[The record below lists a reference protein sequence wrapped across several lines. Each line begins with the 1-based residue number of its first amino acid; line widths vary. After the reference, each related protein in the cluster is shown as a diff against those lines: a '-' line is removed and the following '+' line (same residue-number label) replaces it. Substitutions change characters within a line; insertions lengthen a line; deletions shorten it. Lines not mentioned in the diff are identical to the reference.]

1 MSKQRLNRKIAWC
14 LCMALTFSLLA
25 ACSGNSTGGSTGST
39 NAGGGTKQEASG
51 GSDNAS
57 KEKEQEPLALSLMF
71 NFDGVEFPAEG
82 NEVQRRIE
90 EITNTKLKIQQLPG
104 SAFEE
109 KLPVLIASGELPD
122 AIPIPRRHQKLPYVV
137 NAIESDMFW
146 EIGPYLEQFPNLS
159 KINPLIY
166 ENIAY
171 EGKVYGIPRVRPLAR
186 RAFQYREDWA
196 EKLKLQEPKTIDDLY
211 AMLKAFTHDDPDG
224 NGKQDTYGLTSKE
237 VGYWFASFFGA
248 PNNWKV
254 EDGKFIKDVETEE
267 YLNALKFE
275 KKLYEEKLMN
285 RDFAVIDRPEWT
297 GAIEQGKAGVR
308 IDVTGSAPGLEE
320 GVQANNPDGK
330 INFFSI
336 LEGDHGKRVFME
348 GGHNGF
354 YLIPKSSVKTEEHL
368 LRVLKFFDDLAGE
381 EGANLLQWGIEG
393 VHYKLVDGKPEYI
406 DLDKYG
412 KEVGA
417 YSAPL
422 STLPP
427 VDIALQ
433 GDKTRLQQREI
444 DVIAENDQ
452 HLVADP
458 SLPLLSETFAE
469 RGAQLQ
475 TMLED
480 ANVKFVMGGSEEEWR
495 NTVKEWRTRGG
506 GEIAKEYEEEY
517 AKLGK

>member
-1 MSKQRLNRKIAWC
+1 ML
-14 LCMALTFSLLA
+14 FSLLA
-25 ACSGNSTGGSTGST
+25 ACSGNGDSGSTGT
-39 NAGGGTKQEASG
+39 SG
-51 GSDNAS
+51 GSKQETTAKTNGNANAS
-57 KEKEQEPLALSLMF
+57 TEVEQEPLDLFLMF
-71 NFDGVEFPAEG
+71 NFDGVEFPADG
-82 NEVQRRIE
+82 NEVQKRLE
-90 EITNTKLKIQQLPG
+90 EITNTRLKVQQLPG

-159 KINPLIY
+159 RINPLIY

-171 EGKVYGIPRVRPLAR
+171 EGKTYGIPRVRPLAR
-186 RAFQYREDWA
+186 RAFQYREDWLT
-196 EKLKLQEPKTIDDLY
+196 KLGMQQPKTIDDFY

-224 NGKQDTYGLTSKE
+224 NGQQDTYGLTSKE

-297 GAIEQGKAGVR
+297 GAIEQGRAGVR

-320 GVQANNPDGK
+320 TLKTNNPDGV

-336 LEGDHGKRVFME
+336 LEGEHGKRVFME

-354 YLIPKSSVKTEEHL
+354 FLIPTSSVKTEEHL

-393 VHYKLVDGKPEYI
+393 VHYKLVDGKPEYL
-406 DLDKYG
+406 DLDKFN
-412 KEVGA
+412 KEVSP

-422 STLPP
+422 ATLTPAE
-427 VDIALQ
+427 VALQ
-433 GDKTRLQQREI
+433 GEKTRLQQREI
-444 DVIAENDQ
+444 EVIAENDQ
-452 HLVADP
+452 YLVSDP

-495 NTVKEWRTRGG
+495 NTVKEWRARGG
-506 GEIAKEYEEEY
+506 GEIAREYEEEY
-517 AKLGK
+517 AKLGN